1 MRAIH
6 FKIGDL
12 CWICIYDESN
22 KKPYKVCGT
31 VVQYISQDC
40 VEVLAVSKIFKRKI
54 YEINKFENKDN
65 FLPWPFS
72 HRSI

>member
-1 MRAIH
+1 MSVIH

-12 CWICIYDESN
+12 CWLCIWDESN
-22 KKPYKVCGT
+22 KKRYKVCGT
-31 VVQYISQDC
+31 VIQYTSHDC

-54 YEINKFENKDN
+54 NEINLFENKDN
-65 FLPWPFS
+65 FLPWPFI